1 MKIWLVGPQG
11 TCKRDIYRLLGADKF
26 KLGKLF
32 TNKPI
37 DDISYNKYIYKYFPL
52 ETVNEVF
59 ENNSNIFIQTCLDDS
74 ENIYTGLDFAEY
86 DENDVFVLTPEQF
99 TAIPTQYF
107 KDGLVVWLDGGW
119 NWRKNNIVY
128 DEFRYDTDPTYNYNN
143 VEIAEKSF
151 YKPFCKMM
159 NELIANNKN
168 VLYFLEE
175 SPNRVKAII
184 KSIALNPKIKAEFVR
199 EFSPCRSVADVL
211 IPKAE
216 INIK

>member
-74 ENIYTGLDFAEY
+74 ENIYT
-86 DENDVFVLTPEQF
+86 
-99 TAIPTQYF
+99 
-107 KDGLVVWLDGGW
+107 
-119 NWRKNNIVY
+119 
-128 DEFRYDTDPTYNYNN
+128 
-143 VEIAEKSF
+143 
-151 YKPFCKMM
+151 
-159 NELIANNKN
+159 
-168 VLYFLEE
+168 
-175 SPNRVKAII
+175 
-184 KSIALNPKIKAEFVR
+184 
-199 EFSPCRSVADVL
+199 
-211 IPKAE
+211 
-216 INIK
+216 